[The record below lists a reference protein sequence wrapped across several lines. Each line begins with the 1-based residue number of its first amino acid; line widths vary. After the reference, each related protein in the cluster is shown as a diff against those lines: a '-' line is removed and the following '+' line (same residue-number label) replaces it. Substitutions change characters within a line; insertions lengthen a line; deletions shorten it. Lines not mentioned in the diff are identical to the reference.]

1 MGAMIPGMYIS
12 RELLGLHVYLGIIR
26 IGRDSCGRKDIC
38 IACGCEFSE
47 KLMKICP
54 SLYS

>member
-26 IGRDSCGRKDIC
+26 IGRDSRGRKDIC

-47 KLMKICP
+47 KLMKIC
-54 SLYS
+54 